1 MPPYTRSRRIDGFS
15 SDTLITRGH
24 LSRATSYRTGINLDK
39 HGVLLEIKIKRPNVY
54 ETECA
59 VRIPMPTGSKNIHAV
74 TAALRAGVPVAVYVL
89 DTLKNRVFHRGPFV
103 VTACTRTHFTVFK
116 QWEPDKKVKTI
127 GEGTKTAARG
137 APEHLDTEA
146 APEHPDTEAAPEHP
160 DTEGAPEHPDTEA
173 APEHLDTE
181 AAPEHPDT
189 EETEGAGH
197 HHAAEVHP
205 PIVCEHV
212 ETVGSGTTEA
222 VATRRVTFH
231 PNSRASSSS
240 PGTKTPADDFFFLS
254 PAKHDS
260 RGRCVTT
267 KEMKNRFAAFAR
279 PALQSRVYPPCAVT
293 VPPPVVPRP
302 NSTLAV
308 AALSSSSSLSA
319 GNLVEPPKAR
329 KYFTPRT
336 FSTPTVFQG
345 ITYRSRLESRLAHL
359 MSELK
364 VRFVY
369 EPMRYTL
376 PSGSTYMIDFFLPDQ
391 QLYVE
396 LKPKRP
402 HIEEEFKCEQMS
414 RHGFRVTLL
423 YGWALHKPPFRS
435 ETAGKVMRDYDHH
448 NALRGM
454 TWINGV
460 KLPGDTVFV
469 VGRHAS
475 LCTPLDVVDVQ
486 QPHLNQPADT
496 LDTRWA
502 HPLILTA
509 MSKMDVV

>member
-1 MPPYTRSRRIDGFS
+1 MPPYTRSRRIDGFC
-15 SDTLITRGH
+15 SDTLITAGH
-24 LSRATSYRTGINLDK
+24 LSRSTSYRTGINLDK
-39 HGVLLEIKIKRPNVY
+39 HGVLIEVKIKRPNLY

-59 VRIPMPTGSKNIHAV
+59 IRIPMPLGSKNIRAV
-74 TAALRAGVPVAVYVL
+74 SAALVAGRSIGVFVL
-89 DTLKNRVFHRGPFV
+89 DTLKNRVFNRGPFV
-103 VTACTRTHFTVFK
+103 VVECTRTHFTVFK
-116 QWEPDKKVKTI
+116 QWDRDKKRKTTLD
-127 GEGTKTAARG
+127 GETVSSTVPPH
-137 APEHLDTEA
+137 APTDEHV
-146 APEHPDTEAAPEHP
+146 APAP
-160 DTEGAPEHPDTEA
+160 AP
-173 APEHLDTE
+173 AP
-181 AAPEHPDT
+181 ASAS
-189 EETEGAGH
+189 
-197 HHAAEVHP
+197 
-205 PIVCEHV
+205 EHV
-212 ETVGSGTTEA
+212 ELVVPAPAPALASEHVELVVPAPAPAPASEHVELVAPAPA
-222 VATRRVTFH
+222 VSKETAA
-231 PNSRASSSS
+231 PLSSL
-240 PGTKTPADDFFFLS
+240 PGFIKPAPSLSFDDFFFLT
-254 PAKHDS
+254 PPKHES
-260 RGRCVTT
+260 RGLKARPVTT
-267 KEMKNRFAAFAR
+267 KDMKNRFADFAR
-279 PALQSRVYPPCAVT
+279 PALQSKVYPPCAVIA
-293 VPPPVVPRP
+293 PAS
-302 NSTLAV
+302 STSTTA
-308 AALSSSSSLSA
+308 SSLA
-319 GNLVEPPKAR
+319 GPKSR

-345 ITYRSRLESRLAHL
+345 TTYRSRLESRLAHL

-364 VRFVY
+364 IRFVY

-402 HIEEEFKCEQMS
+402 HIEEEYKCEQMS
-414 RHGFRVTLL
+414 RHGFRVSLL

-435 ETAGKVMRDYDHH
+435 ETAGKVMRDYEHH

-475 LCTPLDVVDVQ
+475 LCTPLDVVDAE

-496 LDTRWA
+496 MDTRWA